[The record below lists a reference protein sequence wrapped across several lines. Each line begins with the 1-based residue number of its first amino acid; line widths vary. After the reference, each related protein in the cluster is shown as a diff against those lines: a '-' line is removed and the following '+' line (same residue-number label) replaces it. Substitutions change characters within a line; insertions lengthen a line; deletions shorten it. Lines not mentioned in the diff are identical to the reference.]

1 MLADPFLS
9 SLKQWMDIS
18 MRHSMRNTI
27 RYARESGLSMSHIGA
42 IFHIHRIGSCGVTE
56 IGDHLGVTS
65 AAASQLLDRLVQQG
79 LVERSE
85 DPVDRRVK
93 RIELTENGQHLFEE
107 GVRARQSWLDDL
119 ARTLSDQ
126 EKEQITTAFSILIS
140 KVSQLSHSAFPG
152 E

>member
-1 MLADPFLS
+1 MSADPFLS

-93 RIELTENGQHLFEE
+93 RIELTEKGQHLFEE